1 MQTMLRSLAL
11 LAAAASSASASLAQ
25 QTPPQKPSAAAQAT
39 PTGAIAED
47 DEERALEIAIKPWKG
62 DFQQMLDR
70 KQIRVLVPYGRT
82 LYFNDKG
89 TERGISVE
97 NVRDFERYIN
107 RKYVKDKRPITVVVL
122 PTTRDRLL
130 SKVAAGMGDIAVGNL
145 TVTEARL
152 KTVDFVAPGDAR
164 PVDELIV
171 LGPGAPQIRTVA
183 DLSGKTVAAR
193 PSTSQYESLQALN
206 GRFAAQRKPPIVIRQ
221 LPVAL
226 EGEDILEMTNA
237 GILDIVVVDDWM
249 ADLWA
254 QVLPNIKVRKDL
266 VVRADGRTGWAIRK
280 GSPGLDAAIMDFY
293 REHLV
298 KQGVAAYRLAQYM
311 KKIKQIQNPSAGED
325 AKRFE
330 QTIEIFRKYG
340 AEYDF
345 DPLMMAAQGFQESRL
360 NQNAKSQV
368 GAIGV
373 MQLMPATGKELGVGD
388 IRQIEPNIHAGVK
401 YMDQLMSRY
410 FKDARFDEQNRTLFA
425 FAAYNA
431 GPGRIQ
437 QMRTIAKDRGLDP
450 DLWFN
455 SVEIVTAEKVGI
467 ETTTYVRNIFKYYV
481 SYKLLVEQAAASKKA
496 IREVAPG
503 KS

>member
-1 MQTMLRSLAL
+1 MRAMFRAVAFLAVV
-11 LAAAASSASASLAQ
+11 AVCCSTSRAQ
-25 QTPPQKPSAAAQAT
+25 PAPSQKPRAAAQAA
-39 PTGAIAED
+39 PIAAAVPD
-47 DEERALEIAIKPWKG
+47 DDDRALEIAIKPWKG

-70 KQIRVLVPYGRT
+70 KHIRVLVPYGRT

-89 TERGISVE
+89 SERGLTVE
-97 NVRDFERYIN
+97 TVRDFERYIN
-107 RKYVKDKRPITVVVL
+107 KKYVKDGRPVTVTIL
-122 PTTRDRLL
+122 PTTRDKLL
-130 SKVAAGMGDIAVGNL
+130 SRVAAGMGDIAAGNL

-152 KTVDFVAPGDAR
+152 KTVDFVAPDDYR
-164 PVDELIV
+164 PVRELIV
-171 LGPGAPQIRTVA
+171 TGPGAPELKTID
-183 DLSGKTVAAR
+183 DLSGKTVSVR
-193 PSTSQYESLQALN
+193 PSTSYYESILALN
-206 GRFAAQRKPPIVIRQ
+206 KRFAAAKKPPIRIQQ

-226 EGEDILEMTNA
+226 EDEDKLEMVNA
-237 GILDIVVVDDWM
+237 GVLDIVVVDDWK

-254 QVLPNIKVRKDL
+254 QVLPKITVHEDL
-266 VVRADGRTGWAIRK
+266 VVRDDGRTGWAIRK
-280 GSPGLDAAIMDFY
+280 GSPGLHAAIMDFY

-325 AKRFE
+325 ARRFE
-330 QTIEIFRKYG
+330 QTIALFRKYG

-388 IRQIEPNIHAGVK
+388 VRQLEANIHAGVK

-410 FKDARFDEQNRTLFA
+410 FKDAKFDEQNRALFA

-431 GPGRIQ
+431 GPGRIGK
-437 QMRTIAKDRGLDP
+437 MRTIAQERGLDP
-450 DLWFN
+450 DVWFN
-455 SVEIVTAEKVGI
+455 NVEIVTAEKVGI
-467 ETTTYVRNIFKYYV
+467 ETTTYVRNIYKYYV
-481 SYKLLVEQAAASKKA
+481 SYKLLVEQAAARSKA
-496 IREVAPG
+496 IQQVAPA
-503 KS
+503 KP

>member
-1 MQTMLRSLAL
+1 
-11 LAAAASSASASLAQ
+11 
-25 QTPPQKPSAAAQAT
+25 
-39 PTGAIAED
+39 
-47 DEERALEIAIKPWKG
+47 
-62 DFQQMLDR
+62 
-70 KQIRVLVPYGRT
+70 
-82 LYFNDKG
+82 
-89 TERGISVE
+89 
-97 NVRDFERYIN
+97 
-107 RKYVKDKRPITVVVL
+107 
-122 PTTRDRLL
+122 
-130 SKVAAGMGDIAVGNL
+130 MGDIAVGNL